1 MTPKQVKTART
12 LAVVMGD
19 LVHSEHAADIAQ
31 LHKAFNEAVVQHNR
45 RYADVLA
52 SPLTIT
58 LGDEFQG
65 LVTSLNA
72 GARLLRDI
80 RLDLLQRD
88 IDCRFVLGL
97 ARIETAV
104 NPQQAWNMMGPG
116 LSRSRHKLND
126 KRALCRYGFSLP
138 QEPLLEIALDALGV
152 GLTVIE
158 KGWTQRQL
166 SDIAALL
173 SGQSPAELAEQR
185 QVSVHSIYKVRTS
198 GHFDAYSQQWNAVL
212 EVLTE
217 LDRRQAEQ

>member
-1 MTPKQVKTART
+1 MTQKQVKAPRT

-19 LVHSEHAADIAQ
+19 LVQSERADDVAE
-31 LHKAFNEAVVQHNR
+31 LHRTFNDAVAHQNE
-45 RYADVLA
+45 RYADALA

-65 LVTSLNA
+65 LLTSLSA
-72 GARLLRDI
+72 GAQLLRDM

-97 ARIETAV
+97 VRIETPV
-104 NPQQAWNMMGPG
+104 NPAQAWNMMGPG
-116 LSRSRHKLND
+116 LSRSRHKLD
-126 KRALCRYGFSLP
+126 GKSAISRYGFSLP
-138 QEPLLEIALDALGV
+138 HEPLMEIALDGLGV

-166 SDIAALL
+166 ADIAALL
-173 SGQSPAELAEQR
+173 NGQAPAALAEQR

-198 GHFDAYSQQWNAVL
+198 GHFDAYQRQWNAVI
-212 EVLTE
+212 EVLAD
-217 LDRRQAEQ
+217 LDKGLEQ

>member
-1 MTPKQVKTART
+1 M
-12 LAVVMGD
+12 VMGD

-31 LHKAFNEAVVQHNR
+31 LHEAFNEAVEQCNR

-72 GARLLRDI
+72 GARRG
-80 RLDLLQRD
+80 

-116 LSRSRHKLND
+116 LSRSRHKLNE

-158 KGWTQRQL
+158 EGWTQRQL

-173 SGQSPAELAEQR
+173 NGQLPAELAEQR

-212 EVLTE
+212 ELLAD
-217 LDRRQAEQ
+217 LDRREAEQ

>member
-1 MTPKQVKTART
+1 MTQKQVKSART

-19 LVHSEHAADIAQ
+19 LVHSEHAVDVVQ
-31 LHKAFNEAVVQHNR
+31 LHQAFNEAVVQHNR

-65 LVTSLNA
+65 LMTSLNA

-80 RLDLLQRD
+80 RLDLLQCD

-97 ARIETAV
+97 AQIETAV
-104 NPQQAWNMMGPG
+104 NPEQAWNMMGPG
-116 LSRSRHKLND
+116 LSRSRYKLNE

-138 QEPLLEIALDALGV
+138 QEPLLEVALDALGV

-173 SGQSPAELAEQR
+173 NGQSPAELAEQR

-217 LDRRQAEQ
+217 LDRREADQ